1 MVTSDFV
8 ILQVIGWDWPLRWCL
23 AKLKTDSSI
32 FRGYS
37 NPVRP
42 FEKKVEQRS
51 LYSAFAPSMIY
62 LLNAIQHHSELM
74 GNWNG
79 GKWYIAI
86 YNPEC
91 YRLYQHLLSCGLR
104 ALTNIEYWYIES
116 IDSARNWY
124 SKVVVTNNTCR
135 LQSRLKP
142 GQFQTVALVGNNLER
157 CWSGNSN
164 ISTSC

>member
-37 NPVRP
+37 NLVRP

-51 LYSAFAPSMIY
+51 LNSAFAQSMIY

-86 YNPEC
+86 YNPDGTLGRVC
-91 YRLYQHLLSCGLR
+91 YRFYQHLLSCGLR

-124 SKVVVTNNTCR
+124 SKVVSVTTTLSRIKLPTIHVGYRAGWNQVNFKR
-135 LQSRLKP
+135 LH
-142 GQFQTVALVGNNLER
+142 
-157 CWSGNSN
+157 
-164 ISTSC
+164 